1 MMDVAVPSDQ
11 NISLKE
17 FYKSSKYKDLEIKI
31 SKIWKLKTKIIPMV
45 TEALGM
51 IKKGTQNFF
60 DQMSGKPSIQEMQK
74 IVLTGSAHIL

>member
-31 SKIWKLKTKIIPMV
+31 SKIWKLKRK
-45 TEALGM
+45 TEVLGM
-51 IKKGTQNFF
+51 IKKGTQNLF

>member
-31 SKIWKLKTKIIPMV
+31 SKIWKLKTK
-45 TEALGM
+45 TELGM

>member
-31 SKIWKLKTKIIPMV
+31 SKIWKLKRK
-45 TEALGM
+45 TEVLGM